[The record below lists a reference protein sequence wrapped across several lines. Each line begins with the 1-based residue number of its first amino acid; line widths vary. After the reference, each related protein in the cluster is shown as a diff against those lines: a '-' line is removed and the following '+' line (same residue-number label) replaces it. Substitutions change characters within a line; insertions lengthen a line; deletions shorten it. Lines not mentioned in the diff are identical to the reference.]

1 MESRKLSRNKDTG
14 NLIQKYCKSFM
25 HSVDGIIYAIE
36 HEINILF
43 MMLGTILVLVL
54 SFFLK
59 ISQIELCLVVIC
71 TGLLMACELINSAI
85 EATVDLVTLEIHP
98 LAKISKDCASGATFI
113 ILFAYFFVLGII
125 FIPKII
131 ALF

>member
-1 MESRKLSRNKDTG
+1 MESKKLSRNKNTG
-14 NLIQKYCKSFM
+14 SLIQKSTKSCKYSL
-25 HSVDGIIYAIE
+25 DGIIYAIE
-36 HEINILF
+36 NEINILF
-43 MMLGTILVLVL
+43 MMLATIIILIL

-59 ISQIELCLVVIC
+59 ISQVELCIVVIC

-85 EATVDLVTLEIHP
+85 EAAIDLVTLEIHP

-113 ILFAYFFVLGII
+113 VLFAYIFVMCII

-131 ALF
+131 ELF